1 MKRVALLLLAL
12 TACPSKSGEK
22 TKPQAGSGSA
32 PPPAP
37 ADAALV
43 IAPLPDLPF
52 GLPARPANPRIT
64 PAAVARGAQL
74 FEDTGLSA
82 KGDRACAT
90 CHDPNHGYA
99 GKTYVAA
106 DGKRNMRRT
115 PALVNLAWAKA
126 FGWDG
131 RYGSIGD
138 LLMAHIKGQLGGT
151 DTSPE
156 TLQAL
161 EAFVL
166 TRYEGDSP
174 WDREERTALAKS
186 GNTSDPVVAGY
197 QLFMGKAKCG
207 TCHPPPLYTDG
218 DYHVVVDNPYNDPAR
233 AAVDPSKRN
242 AFKTPTLRG
251 AASRISF
258 FHDGSAAT
266 LADVVAHYRTAAER
280 FPELEGVRITE
291 PEAAQLVAFV
301 EALTAPTR

>member
-1 MKRVALLLLAL
+1 VKRVALLLLAL
-12 TACPSKSGEK
+12 TACPSKGGEK

-218 DYHVVVDNPYNDPAR
+218 EYHVVVDNPYNDPAR

-291 PEAAQLVAFV
+291 AEAAQLVAFV

>member
-1 MKRVALLLLAL
+1 MKRAALLFLAL
-12 TACPSKSGEK
+12 AACPGKSGEK
-22 TKPQAGSGSA
+22 TKAQAGSGSA
-32 PPPAP
+32 PAP
-37 ADAALV
+37 GDAAALV
-43 IAPLPDLPF
+43 IAPLPEVPF
-52 GLPARPANPRIT
+52 GLPALPANPRIT
-64 PAAVARGAQL
+64 PEAVARGAQL

-82 KGDRACAT
+82 NGDRACAT
-90 CHDPNHGYA
+90 CHDPTHGYA

-115 PALVNLAWAKA
+115 PTLVNLAWAKA

-131 RYGSIGD
+131 RYASIHD
-138 LLMAHIKGQLGGT
+138 LLLAHIKGQLGGT

-161 EAFVL
+161 EAFIL

-186 GNTSDPVVAGY
+186 GDTSDPVVAGY

-233 AAVDPSKRN
+233 AAVDPAKRN

-251 AASRISF
+251 AASRIAF
-258 FHDGSAAT
+258 FHDGSATT
-266 LADVVAHYRTAAER
+266 LTDVVTHYRTAAQR

-291 PEAAQLVAFV
+291 AEAAQLVAFV
-301 EALTAPTR
+301 EALTAAPR